1 MARDG
6 GRGAGT
12 GEGGGER
19 GPASVAA
26 PSADDL
32 EAFAERH
39 AAKKGPQ
46 CQGCRLPDGLRAV
59 LRAGRAQSPPHP
71 YTTLAAYA
79 ASKGYR
85 ITSTCLRDH
94 FGRGHEEAA

>member
-1 MARDG
+1 MSCPE
-6 GRGAGT
+6 T
-12 GEGGGER
+12 EN

-26 PSADDL
+26 PSAADL
-32 EAFAERH
+32 AAFAAGH
-39 AAKKGPQ
+39 AVKKGPQ
-46 CQGCRLPDGLRAV
+46 CQGCRLPDALRAA
-59 LRAGRAQSPPHP
+59 LRAGRALSPPHP

>member
-1 MARDG
+1 MSRP
-6 GRGAGT
+6 
-12 GEGGGER
+12 EPES

-26 PSADDL
+26 PSAADL
-32 EAFAERH
+32 AAFAAGH

-46 CQGCRLPDGLRAV
+46 CQGCRLPDDLRAA

-79 ASKGYR
+79 TSKGHR

>member
-1 MARDG
+1 MSRP
-6 GRGAGT
+6 RQ
-12 GEGGGER
+12 ES

-26 PSADDL
+26 PSAEDL
-32 EAFAERH
+32 AAFAEQH
-39 AAKKGPQ
+39 TAKKGPQ
-46 CQGCRLPDGLRAV
+46 CQGCRLPADLRAA